1 SEESL
6 AKLIDEMA
14 ACKTPRPCSQ
24 IGRFASEPASG
35 LSSLTDVPGEKTPFN
50 GSVQR
55 AVEIGDTLKRIDGTE
70 VPLRMPW
77 QMSGQAGPIGVMGA
91 GQRPMSAVQ
100 QAAAQKAA
108 APKPAKGKPADKT
121 GVTVQEAQAV
131 SKGVP
136 ASKAEP
142 AAASRPKALK
152 AARKGGADDLKMIKG
167 VGPKL
172 EKLLNS
178 LGFFHFDQ
186 VAAWTAAELAWV
198 DENLEG
204 FKGRASRDDWVAQA
218 KLLAGGGET
227 AFSAK
232 AKKDGIYDA

>member
-1 SEESL
+1 
-6 AKLIDEMA
+6 
-14 ACKTPRPCSQ
+14 
-24 IGRFASEPASG
+24 
-35 LSSLTDVPGEKTPFN
+35 
-50 GSVQR
+50 
-55 AVEIGDTLKRIDGTE
+55 
-70 VPLRMPW
+70 
-77 QMSGQAGPIGVMGA
+77 
-91 GQRPMSAVQ
+91 MSAVQ